1 MASKQLKLFPAGA
14 THLDTMA
21 EQGWISSPSNANE
34 PRWQQEL
41 RPWGMRVINQL
52 EGREREAQTCP
63 AWFLLVCSVAV
74 LPEASRSLQCL
85 CSGYGKPGLMVG
97 NFKGVGGG
105 RGSLFC

>member
-1 MASKQLKLFPAGA
+1 MAREQLKLFPAGA

-41 RPWGMRVINQL
+41 GPWGMRVINQL
-52 EGREREAQTCP
+52 EGTERAAQTRP

-74 LPEASRSLQCL
+74 LPEAS
-85 CSGYGKPGLMVG
+85 
-97 NFKGVGGG
+97 
-105 RGSLFC
+105 